1 MGDEASAR
9 KFADWAERVM
19 MEMGDYL
26 VAVKKLWYVHCEQS
40 ERPQVSL
47 QELADILRDD
57 PRFYY
62 MDLPEEEPAGEDE
75 ELKLEKMGFFR
86 GPKVMLHS
94 RVPSADELIGK
105 MSDNLARLMQNLRK
119 AYEIRP
125 KDDEKAE
132 DELIDIMIKADQ
144 LRKEVLKAMGDV
156 PIEHEPPSGG

>member
-1 MGDEASAR
+1 MMAH
-9 KFADWAERVM
+9 KFADWAEGIM
-19 MEMGDYL
+19 QEMSDYL
-26 VAVKKLWYVHCEQS
+26 VAVKKLWYVHCEQT
-40 ERPQVSL
+40 EQPEVSL

-62 MDLPEEEPAGEDE
+62 MDLPEDEPAAE
-75 ELKLEKMGFFR
+75 EEEIKLEKMGFFH

-94 RVPSADELIGK
+94 RVPSTDQLIEK
-105 MSDNLARLMQNLRK
+105 MSENLGRLMQNLRK

-144 LRKEVLKAMGDV
+144 LRKEVLKAMGSV
-156 PIEHEPPSGG
+156 APEQESLPER

>member
-1 MGDEASAR
+1 MAH

-19 MEMGDYL
+19 DEMSDYL
-26 VAVKKLWYVHCEQS
+26 VPVKKLWYVHCEQS
-40 ERPQVSL
+40 ERPEVSL

-62 MDLPEEEPAGEDE
+62 MDLPEDEPADDE
-75 ELKLEKMGFFR
+75 EEIKLEKMGFFR

-94 RVPSADELIGK
+94 RVPTAEDLIEK
-105 MSDNLARLMQNLRK
+105 MGDNLGRLMQNLRK

-125 KDDEKAE
+125 KEDEKAE

-144 LRKEVLKAMGDV
+144 LRKEVLKAMGNV
-156 PIEHEPPSGG
+156 APEQESPSEK

>member
-1 MGDEASAR
+1 MAH
-9 KFADWAERVM
+9 KLADWAEKTM
-19 MEMGDYL
+19 QQMDDYL
-26 VAVKKLWYVHCEQS
+26 VAVKRLWYLHCEQT
-40 ERPQVSL
+40 ERPEVSL

-62 MDLPEEEPAGEDE
+62 MELPDEGPANEEEDV
-75 ELKLEKMGFFR
+75 KLEKMGFYR

-94 RVPSADELIGK
+94 RVPSTDQLIEK
-105 MSDNLARLMQNLRK
+105 MGDNLGRLMQNLRK

-144 LRKEVLKAMGDV
+144 LRKEVLKAMGHALPDD
-156 PIEHEPPSGG
+156 EPLPGI

>member
-1 MGDEASAR
+1 MAH
-9 KFADWAERVM
+9 KFADWAERIM
-19 MEMGDYL
+19 NEMSDYL
-26 VAVKKLWYVHCEQS
+26 VPVKKLWYVHCEQS
-40 ERPQVSL
+40 ERPEVSL

-62 MDLPEEEPAGEDE
+62 MDLPEDEPADDEE

-94 RVPSADELIGK
+94 RVPTAEELIEK
-105 MSDNLARLMQNLRK
+105 MGDNLSRLMQNLRK

-125 KDDEKAE
+125 KEDEKAE

-144 LRKEVLKAMGDV
+144 LRKEVLKAMGNV
-156 PIEHEPPSGG
+156 APEQESPSDTGN